1 MTGTQ
6 LPEGMDLQAL
16 VTGIDPVLV
25 VALLLLVAGIVG
37 SAVPSMP
44 GPLLSVGGVL
54 VFWLWGDGLGT
65 LVAVGLVAVGLF
77 AVVAD
82 LLADAVS
89 ARVGGASWQT
99 TALAGAVGLALLFVT
114 GPLGIVVGVVGT
126 VFALEYW
133 KTEDHRHAA
142 RAAATTSLGI
152 LASAVVQVLL
162 TLSMLLGFGLFVF
175 VL

>member
-1 MTGTQ
+1 MSEQPSAPSSPAPADQNPPRAQPSGS
-6 LPEGMDLQAL
+6 LHLGRMF
-16 VTGIDPVLV
+16 GIPIRVHWTFP
-25 VALLLLVAGIVG
+25 LLLL
-37 SAVPSMP
+37 
-44 GPLLSVGGVL
+44 
-54 VFWLWGDGLGT
+54 WLAFSFWGDGLGV
-65 LVAVGLVAVGLF
+65 LVAVALVAVGLF

-99 TALAGAVGLALLFVT
+99 TALAGAVGFALLFVT
-114 GPLGIVVGVVGT
+114 GPLGILVGVVGT

-133 KTEDHRHAA
+133 ETEDHHHAA

-175 VL
+175 VW

>member
-1 MTGTQ
+1 
-6 LPEGMDLQAL
+6 MDVSAL
-16 VTGIDPVLV
+16 LGGVEPVLV
-25 VALLLLVAGIVG
+25 VAVVLLLAGIVG

-44 GPLLSVGGVL
+44 GPLLSVAGVL
-54 VFWLWGDGLGT
+54 VFWLWGDGLGPF
-65 LVAVGLVAVGLF
+65 VALALVAVGLF

-99 TALAGAVGLALLFVT
+99 TALAGAVGFALLFVT
-114 GPLGIVVGVVGT
+114 GPLGILVGVVGT

-133 KTEDHRHAA
+133 ETEDHRHAA

-162 TLSMLLGFGLFVF
+162 TLSILLGFGLFVF

>member
-1 MTGTQ
+1 
-6 LPEGMDLQAL
+6 MDFQAL
-16 VTGIDPVLV
+16 LTGVDPVLV
-25 VALLLLVAGIVG
+25 VALVLLVAGIVG

-44 GPLLSVGGVL
+44 GPLLSVAGVL
-54 VFWLWGDGLGT
+54 VFWLWGEGLGT
-65 LVAVGLVAVGLF
+65 VVAVGLVAVGLF

-99 TALAGAVGLALLFVT
+99 TALAGVVGLALLFVT
-114 GPLGIVVGVVGT
+114 GPLGILVGVVGT

-133 KTEDHRHAA
+133 ETQDHRHAA
-142 RAAATTSLGI
+142 RAAVTTSLGI

-162 TLSMLLGFGLFVF
+162 TLSMLLGFGLSVF
-175 VL
+175 VW

>member
-1 MTGTQ
+1 
-6 LPEGMDLQAL
+6 MD
-16 VTGIDPVLV
+16 VTAPLAGVDPVLV
-25 VALLLLVAGIVG
+25 VALVLLVAGIVG
-37 SAVPSMP
+37 SVIPSMP
-44 GPLLSVGGVL
+44 GPLLSVAGVL
-54 VFWLWGDGLGT
+54 AFWLWGDGLGT
-65 LVAVGLVAVGLF
+65 FVALGLVAVGLF

-89 ARVGGASWQT
+89 ARVGGASWRT
-99 TALAGAVGLALLFVT
+99 TALAGVVGLVLLFVT
-114 GPLGIVVGVVGT
+114 GPLGVVVGVVGT

-133 KTEDHRHAA
+133 DTEDHRHAA

-175 VL
+175 VW